1 MRFVLFAILRKRTIY
16 EACNLV
22 IVIFFVCFTSN
33 LTLYAQAQY
42 FSGTVIDADSKE
54 PIPYAHIQILSSGG
68 QGTITDAKG
77 KCLIRKQ
84 PGWLDVIKVRVSFLG
99 YRSEEADIF
108 LAEKAT
114 ILLKKDVHKLPEV
127 KISGG
132 DYERDLLRRVIAKIP
147 ENYPLYNERIMG
159 RVTEKG
165 FLDTLNAGP
174 LYSAWA
180 ITAADKQDYGLRRG
194 YGNVAVLEGKVD
206 TFPAFAETDFRII
219 AGVYNIHRFD
229 VVHLRLGPLREAK
242 LQTYDFSRKEM
253 MYFDDEPVLPIDF
266 KSQDMSGTLYI
277 NMNDTALH
285 GIEARAEPGAFNSF
299 GRGLELN
306 SRRRHLT
313 FETGYAKYGD
323 RYRLKYVHYN
333 TAFDRV
339 GDGKRFFLENTY
351 AITSFEKASSPIPE
365 VERTEFRE
373 KLIDLVPLT
382 VSTTS
387 DSLEAEPQ
395 DLTTN
400 WFDRALERLTM
411 DLGYFGMQLNSNAFA
426 YAASESEIHEVL
438 SGQFPS
444 QSQYREGLAAQF
456 SYRINHRFSVVLNT
470 AGLFS
475 QSYGLNVAG
484 IKVNKTL
491 GFTGKWAVSGAFT
504 AGMETFNR
512 EIADIGNSSEYEALR
527 PHIQFENTSMTYR
540 TESFVIAPIFSI
552 SYAPRKLIS
561 FIISAIYISQFH
573 SSNMLVFQ
581 NEDFSWPWQQST
593 YAVAQPGGNPY
604 SDRVQLQVRVVFGSR

>member
-1 MRFVLFAILRKRTIY
+1 MRVALFTIRRKKIIR
-16 EACNLV
+16 EACNLA
-22 IVIFFVCFTSN
+22 TSLLLLCLSGN
-33 LTLYAQAQY
+33 LYAQSQY
-42 FSGTVIDADSKE
+42 FSGTVADADSKA
-54 PIPYAHIQILSSGG
+54 PIPYAHIEVLNSGG
-68 QGTITDAKG
+68 QGTITNVRG
-77 KCLIRKQ
+77 RFLIRKQ

-99 YRSEEADIF
+99 YHSDETDIF
-108 LAEKAT
+108 MAEPST
-114 ILLKKDVHKLPEV
+114 IFLKRDVQRLPEV
-127 KISGG
+127 NISGG

-147 ENYPLYNERIMG
+147 ENYPTDNERIIG
-159 RVTEKG
+159 EVTEKG

-180 ITAADKQDYGLRRG
+180 ITAADKEDYGLRRG

-229 VVHLRLGPLREAK
+229 VAHLRLGPLREGK
-242 LQTYDFSRKEM
+242 LRAYDFSRKEM
-253 MYFDDEPVLPIDF
+253 MYFDDEPVLPIYF
-266 KSQDMSGTLYI
+266 KGQDMTGTLYI

-285 GIEARAEPGAFNSF
+285 GIKARAEPGAFTSF
-299 GRGLELN
+299 GRVSEFN
-306 SRRRHLT
+306 SRRRYLT

-323 RYRLKYVHYN
+323 SYRLKYVHYH
-333 TAFDRV
+333 TAFDRGG
-339 GDGKRFFLENTY
+339 GDKRFFLENTY
-351 AITSFEKASSPIPE
+351 AITSFEKAASPIPE
-365 VERTEFRE
+365 VERTGFRE
-373 KLIDLVPLT
+373 RLVDLVPLT
-382 VSTTS
+382 GSAKH
-387 DSLEAEPQ
+387 DSLEVEPRN
-395 DLTTN
+395 LTTN
-400 WFDRALERLTM
+400 WLDRALERLTT
-411 DLGYFGMQLNSNAFA
+411 DLGYFGMHLNSNDVA
-426 YAASESEIHEVL
+426 YAAPESEMRDVL

-444 QSQYREGLAAQF
+444 QSQYRDGLAAQF
-456 SYRINHRFSVVLNT
+456 SYRINHRLAAVVNT

-512 EIADIGNSSEYEALR
+512 EIADIGNSSDYGVLR

-540 TESFVIAPIFSI
+540 TESFVMAPIFSV

-561 FIISAIYISQFH
+561 FTISAIYISHFH
-573 SSNMLVFQ
+573 SSNMLVFR

-593 YAVAQPGGNPY
+593 YAMAQPGGNPHE
-604 SDRVQLQVRVVFGSR
+604 DRFQLQVRVAFGGN